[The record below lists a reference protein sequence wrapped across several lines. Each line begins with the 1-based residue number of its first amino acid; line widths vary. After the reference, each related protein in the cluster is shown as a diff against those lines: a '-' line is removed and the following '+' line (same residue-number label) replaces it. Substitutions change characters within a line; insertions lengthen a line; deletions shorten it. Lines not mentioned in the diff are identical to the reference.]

1 MKKLFITSIASIL
14 MILNGFAQTVTTA
27 VAVVNGTPGQIA
39 SVPVTVA
46 GIDGNGSGTAIIGFQ
61 IYVQYQTSIV
71 TYLESINLNAS
82 LAAVGTYV
90 VSTVNNGS
98 ATVNWLAN
106 DVQIPGS
113 VTDGETL
120 FDIRFIANNGGTSP
134 LILFNVEYYDVNN
147 NTLTNNLSNG
157 SITFGTPASSTTW
170 DGTGTWYTAGNW
182 SNGIPGSATQAIIN
196 SGVVTIDAA
205 PGYSNNLTINPGAG
219 VTLNSGKTLSIT
231 GNLVLESTASSTATG
246 SVLNNGTLSVSGTI
260 TAKRYLTGATQ
271 HFISIPVT
279 AASIQNL
286 INPSNPGY
294 FFRFIESSGTWE
306 NPWQPTFQLSLGVG
320 YSVNYNGP
328 QTISLNGALNNDSQY
343 QPTLTRLDSDHGYNL
358 VGNPYACPLDWT
370 FASGWTKTNLDNA
383 IYIWNNT
390 AYASYVNGVSTNG
403 GTQYIPQFQGFF
415 VHASA
420 AAPAISI
427 KKAARTHNGNGT
439 PFMKD
444 EIANVFKMSIN
455 SGSLSDQMAVYMF
468 DGATQEFDSEYDAYK
483 LFGFNAEAPHIFT
496 KTNNV
501 EYAINGLPMT
511 ESISLPVVVNTYA
524 GGEFSFTAE
533 GFESFGGTWF
543 FFLEDKETGSSYDLR
558 KNPVLN
564 LTVSAGETAERFNLR
579 IFKSALGIGDD
590 LMNDTR
596 IYAENKKIIIE
607 NCPKSDVVIY
617 NLTGAVVAE
626 SRMEE
631 SSLNSMSINV
641 PTGIYIVKLISSEG
655 TVTSKVYI
663 K

>member
-14 MILNGFAQTVTTA
+14 MILSGFAQTVTTT
-27 VAVVNGTPGQIA
+27 VAIVNGTPGQIA

-90 VSTVNNGS
+90 VSTANNGNM
-98 ATVNWLAN
+98 TVNWLAN
-106 DVQIPGS
+106 DVQVPGS
-113 VTDGETL
+113 VTDGDIL
-120 FDIRFIANNGGTSP
+120 FDIRFVANNGGTSP
-134 LILFNVEYYDVNN
+134 LTLNNVEYYDINN

-170 DGTGTWYTAGNW
+170 NGTGTWYTAGNW
-182 SNGIPGSATQAIIN
+182 SNGVPGSATQAIIN

-205 PGYSNNLTINPGAG
+205 AGYSNNLTVNPGAG
-219 VTLNSGKTLSIT
+219 VTLNTGKTLSIT
-231 GNLVLESTASSTATG
+231 GNLVLESNATSTATG
-246 SVLNNGTLSVSGTI
+246 SLLNNGTLSVSGTI

-279 AASIQNL
+279 AATIQNL

-294 FFRFIESSGTWE
+294 FFRFIEPSGTWE

-343 QPTLTRLDSDHGYNL
+343 QPTLTRSGAGWNL
-358 VGNPYACPLDWT
+358 AGNPYACPLDWNN
-370 FASGWTKTNLDNA
+370 ASGWTKTNLDNA
-383 IYIWNNT
+383 IYIWNNN
-390 AYASYVNGVSTNG
+390 AYASYVNGVGTNG

-415 VHASA
+415 VHANA
-420 AAPAISI
+420 ALPAIAI
-427 KKAARTHNGNGT
+427 KKAARTQSGNST
-439 PFMKD
+439 PFLKD
-444 EIANVFKMSIN
+444 EIANVFKMSISN
-455 SGSLSDQMAVYMF
+455 GSLGDQMAVYMF

-483 LFGFNAEAPHIFT
+483 LFGFNLDAPHIYT
-496 KTNNV
+496 TTNDV
-501 EYAINGLPMT
+501 EYAINGLPMMET
-511 ESISLPVVVNTYA
+511 ISLPVVVNTNA

-533 GFESFGGTWF
+533 GFGSFGDSWF
-543 FFLEDKETGSSYDLR
+543 FFLEDKETGSSFDLR

-564 LTVSAGETAERFNLR
+564 LTVSAGATAERFNLR

-590 LMNDTR
+590 LMNNTR
-596 IYAENKKIIIE
+596 IYAENKQVIIE

-617 NLTGAVVAE
+617 NLTGAIVAE

-631 SSLNSMSINV
+631 ASLNSISINV
-641 PTGIYIVKLISSEG
+641 PSGIYIVKLISSEG